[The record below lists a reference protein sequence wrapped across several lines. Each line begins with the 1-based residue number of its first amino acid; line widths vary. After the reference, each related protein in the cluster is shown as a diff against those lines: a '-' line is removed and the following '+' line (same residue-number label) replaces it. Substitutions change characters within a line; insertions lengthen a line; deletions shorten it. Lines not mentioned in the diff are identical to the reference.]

1 MVDNSELV
9 IDGKKYLVIDTISSD
24 NGKYIYF
31 TNETDDTDF
40 FVRKEIIDSDERFLI
55 GLTDEQEYIKAMQL
69 FNEKNQ

>member
-40 FVRKEIIDSDERFLI
+40 FVRKEIIDSDERLLI